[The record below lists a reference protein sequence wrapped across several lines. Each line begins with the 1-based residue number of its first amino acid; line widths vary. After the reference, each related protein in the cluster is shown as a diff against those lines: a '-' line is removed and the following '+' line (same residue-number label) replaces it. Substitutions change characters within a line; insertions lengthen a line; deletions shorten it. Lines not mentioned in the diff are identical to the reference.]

1 MAYESLGPW
10 TQMMEDD
17 HGSRYRIWKYTDFST
32 RATIQEKYPFNW
44 EDYFAR
50 PSIYPRT
57 PLGNFTFEF

>member
-17 HGSRYRIWKYTDFST
+17 NGFRYRVWKYTDFSSG
-32 RATIQEKYPFNW
+32 ATIHEKYPVHW

-50 PSIYPRT
+50 HSIYPQT
-57 PLGNFTFEF
+57 PLGKLSN